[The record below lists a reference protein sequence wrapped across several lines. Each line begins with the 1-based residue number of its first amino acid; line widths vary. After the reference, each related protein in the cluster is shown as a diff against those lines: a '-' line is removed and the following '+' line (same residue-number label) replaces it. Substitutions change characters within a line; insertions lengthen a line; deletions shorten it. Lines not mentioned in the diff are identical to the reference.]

1 MRPCT
6 GVPAMTSASRR
17 GRLCFFAPFLYP
29 IAVGGEVE
37 FAGGTEVIQ
46 WLFARALGE
55 RGFDVTVATCD
66 FGQGPRVVRD
76 GVTLLR
82 TFAIQAGAPGF
93 RFVYPRLWK
102 SMGALLRADADAY
115 VANGSGVAAGWA
127 YDAARLRR
135 SRFVF
140 LASSDG
146 DAVPSLPW
154 LASRREKWWYLRALR
169 GADACVAQTEVQRH
183 LFSDNFGVET
193 AVIPPPVELPS
204 APVDAG
210 ANDVILWLSTYKPS
224 KRPEWFI
231 ELARLLPDRRFVMV
245 GFNPADQAAASW
257 EPARRA
263 ATELRNLEVH
273 GFIDRSRVGDFL
285 SRAAVFVHTS
295 PTEGFPMTLLEAWAR
310 GIPSVSAVDPGG
322 VVERYGLG
330 EVVSTR
336 DALVEAVARL
346 MGSPERRA
354 ELGGRARRYVA
365 QHHGPE
371 HTSAPLAELLDRVID
386 GSR

>member
-1 MRPCT
+1 
-6 GVPAMTSASRR
+6 MTATSGRR
-17 GRLCFFAPFLYP
+17 RVCFFAPFLYP
-29 IAVGGEVE
+29 IAAGGEVE
-37 FAGGTEVIQ
+37 FAGGTEIRQ
-46 WLFARALGE
+46 WALARALGE

-66 FGQGPRVVRD
+66 FGQDPRVVKD
-76 GVTLLR
+76 GVILLR

-93 RFVYPRLWK
+93 RLIYPRLWK
-102 SMGALLRADADAY
+102 SLSALLRADADVY

-135 SRFVF
+135 RRFVF

-169 GADACVAQTEVQRH
+169 GADARIAQTEVQRK

-193 AVIPPPVELPS
+193 TVIPNPVELPS

-257 EPARRA
+257 EPAQRA
-263 ATELRNLEVH
+263 ANELRNLEVH
-273 GFIDRSRVGDFL
+273 GFIDHSRVGDFL
-285 SRAAVFVHTS
+285 SRTAVFVHTS

-322 VVERYGLG
+322 VVERHRLG

-336 DALVEAVARL
+336 GALVEAVARL
-346 MGSPERRA
+346 MDSPQLRA
-354 ELGGRARRYVA
+354 ELGGRARRYIA
-365 QHHGPE
+365 RHHGPE
-371 HTSAPLAELLDRVID
+371 HTYAPLAELLDRLVRR
-386 GSR
+386 GR